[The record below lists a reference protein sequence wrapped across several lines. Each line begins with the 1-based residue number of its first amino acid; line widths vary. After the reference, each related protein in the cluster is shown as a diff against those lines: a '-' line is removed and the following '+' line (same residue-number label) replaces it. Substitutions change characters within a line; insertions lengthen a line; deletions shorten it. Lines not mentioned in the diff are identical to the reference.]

1 MNDAQKYLAQANRQI
16 AELTVQLARQRAV
29 VKRALATGEGLE
41 MAESL
46 SDALEGSLRIFEEH
60 RIFLLKCIGSSDA
73 LPLVYAAG

>member
-1 MNDAQKYLAQANRQI
+1 
-16 AELTVQLARQRAV
+16 
-29 VKRALATGEGLE
+29 

-46 SDALEGSLRIFEEH
+46 FDALEGSLRISEEH